1 MWHGRGSTCGFPCVG
16 KHRVNTRALRGNAV
30 QQSGEKFAAGET
42 RSRTALVGTLFSFA
56 K

>member
-30 QQSGEKFAAGET
+30 QQSGLGFGDLKHYFLST
-42 RSRTALVGTLFSFA
+42 T
-56 K
+56 